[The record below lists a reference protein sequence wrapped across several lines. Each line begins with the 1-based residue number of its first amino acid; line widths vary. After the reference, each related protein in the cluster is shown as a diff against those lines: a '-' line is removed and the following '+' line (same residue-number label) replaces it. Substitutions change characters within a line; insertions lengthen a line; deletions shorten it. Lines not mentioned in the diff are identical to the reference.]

1 MPNYKKRYGL
11 KKKTY
16 KRKRQY
22 GYKKRAM
29 KKYSKPQVQKMRSG
43 NNKFLPD
50 AIQTKLTYADQLTLT
65 STAGAV
71 AIQQYAFNNIQ
82 DPDYTNGGT
91 NHQPMGYDQLS
102 ALYEEYIVYGCSYK
116 IKVIGYSDTGV
127 LTVTK
132 TDDATQVGTSDWVNM
147 IEQPYT
153 QQRYL
158 QIGAVKPTIIKGY
171 MGVKKLRGQS
181 KYDDYQTTLTGA
193 SPSNQVFLNLNYQTF
208 DKASTSS
215 IDCVVTL
222 KFYCKFKGRVQLAS
236 S

>member
-1 MPNYKKRYGL
+1 MPR
-11 KKKTY
+11 
-16 KRKRQY
+16 RKRFRSR
-22 GYKKRAM
+22 KKSKRRVSRFGRRRRAIRRYNRPSVRVI
-29 KKYSKPQVQKMRSG
+29 KEPSSVVPDILRTRLVYSALEKLTDAGGALTSVTYSG
-43 NNKFLPD
+43 NSAYDP
-50 AIQTKLTYADQLTLT
+50 QTAL
-65 STAGAV
+65 
-71 AIQQYAFNNIQ
+71 
-82 DPDYTNGGT
+82 GG
-91 NHQPMGYDQLS
+91 HQPMGYDQLS